1 MRASF
6 DFRRGKDYIRRM
18 SDNTNTGPAGTGMPS
33 LEDWQHWTLVM
44 GRAQQ
49 MLMQAW
55 ADSLD
60 SSNTKGQPFAG
71 WSSMPGMASPSAF
84 GFSMP
89 GTGAG
94 ESEAAAHD
102 PMALMTAGAQAWAK
116 GLEAW
121 GQILGVDPA
130 SKAEAKDRPF
140 AAPER
145 RDNPLFDTIRQTYLA
160 LSDRMLGSVDEIE
173 DVDEAT
179 RLRMKFAVK
188 NFVDAMSPSNFA
200 LTNPQVL
207 KRTIETRGENLLKGL
222 ANMLKD
228 IAAGQM
234 TQSKPGAFEVG
245 KNLATTPGKVI
256 HETPLYQ
263 LIQYTPTTDTVLE
276 TPLVAFP
283 PWINRFY
290 ILDLSPEKSFVKWCV
305 DQGVSLF
312 MVSWKSADESIAD
325 AGLDDYV
332 LKGQIDA
339 IDTIRD
345 LLGVESVHAIGYC
358 VAGTT
363 LAATLAYLSAKGEAA
378 KVKSAT
384 FFTAQVDFSEAG
396 DLKLFLGPEVMGL
409 LEQLTTEKGFLDGR
423 YMAATF
429 NLLRGRDLIWSYVVN
444 NYLLGEEPPPFDL
457 LHWNSDTTNL
467 PASWHRNYLE
477 TLYQGN
483 KLVESGG
490 IAVAGT
496 PIDINLVK
504 TPTYIQAGRED
515 HIAPPQS
522 VWKIMNHFTG
532 DKRFVLAG
540 SGHIAGV
547 VNPPAAGKYQYWVN
561 DEPAGTLDAFIA
573 GATEHKG
580 SWWPDWMAWL
590 KAQDPKIVDA
600 KGARV
605 PGKGKRKAIEDAPGR
620 YVKEH

>member
-1 MRASF
+1 
-6 DFRRGKDYIRRM
+6 M
-18 SDNTNTGPAGTGMPS
+18 SDNEKAGATGMPS

-60 SSNTKGQPFAG
+60 SSSSKSQPFAG
-71 WSSMPGMASPSAF
+71 WDAMPGMASPSAF

-89 GTGAG
+89 CGTGA
-94 ESEAAAHD
+94 EAGVTHD

-121 GQILGVDPA
+121 GQMLGVDPGD
-130 SKAEAKDRPF
+130 KREVKDRRF
-140 AAPER
+140 AAPEW

-207 KRTIETRGENLLKGL
+207 KRTIESRGENLLKGL

-245 KNLATTPGKVI
+245 RNLATTPGKVI

-276 TPLVAFP
+276 TPLVVFP

-290 ILDLSPEKSFVKWCV
+290 ILDLTPEKSFVKWCV

-363 LAATLAYLSAKGEAA
+363 LAATLAYLAAKGEAA

-384 FFTAQVDFSEAG
+384 FFTAQVDFAEAG

-409 LEQLTTEKGFLDGR
+409 LEELTAEKGFLDGR

-467 PASWHRNYLE
+467 PAGWHRNYLE

-483 KLVESGG
+483 RLVEPGG
-490 IAVAGT
+490 ISVAGT
-496 PIDINLVK
+496 PIDLGKVT

-522 VWKIMNHFTG
+522 VWKIMDHFHG

-561 DEPAGTLDAFIA
+561 DKPSETLDSFIA

-580 SWWPDWMAWL
+580 SWWPDWMKWL
-590 KAQDPKIVDA
+590 KKQDPKTVA
-600 KGARV
+600 VKGARV

-620 YVKEH
+620 YVKER